1 MQKGNIVFF
10 LTLISG
16 LIIGGFIGDVLG
28 RVPALSW
35 LNYGKEIGLTSPFFL
50 DLSFMS
56 LTFGLTLKLTL
67 AGIIGMVIAIILYKK
82 L

>member
-28 RVPALSW
+28 RVPVLGW

>member
-28 RVPALSW
+28 RFRYLSW

>member
-28 RVPALSW
+28 RVPMLSW

-56 LTFGLTLKLTL
+56 LTFGLTLKLTI

>member
-10 LTLISG
+10 LTLLSG
-16 LIIGGFIGDVLG
+16 LIIGGFIGDALG
-28 RVPALSW
+28 RFRYFAW
-35 LNYGKEIGLTSPFFL
+35 LNYGKEIGLTSPLFL